1 MPSLKLLI
9 SEKEIKERIESLAN
23 EIESFFIKNNITIN
37 ENSPLLIIGLLNG
50 AVFFTC
56 DLARELNL
64 NNQLYFMSVSSYS
77 DSMKTSGK
85 LNIKLDLDI
94 DIKDRYIL
102 ICDDIIDSGL
112 TLFEI
117 KNNLEK
123 RGAKAI
129 LIAALCDKKEK
140 NRKYFKNPKDYEN
153 IFVGFNIKNKF
164 IVGYGM
170 DFARNYRAL
179 KDIYI
184 IE

>member
-9 SEKEIKERIESLAN
+9 SEKEIKEKISFMAR
-23 EIESFFIKNNITIN
+23 EIESTLSNKIN
-37 ENSPLLIIGLLNG
+37 KDNPLLIIGLLNG

-77 DSMKTSGK
+77 DSIKTSGK

-94 DIKDRYIL
+94 DIKDKYIL

-117 KNNLEK
+117 KNNLAK
-123 RGAKAI
+123 RGAKEI
-129 LIAALCDKKEK
+129 FIAALCDKKEI
-140 NRKYFKNPKDYEN
+140 NRKHFKSTEDYKN
-153 IFVGFNIKNKF
+153 IFVGFNIKNEF

-170 DFARNYRAL
+170 DFAKNYRAL
-179 KDIYI
+179 KNIYVI
-184 IE
+184 